1 MEPAHSPLIS
11 RVIPT
16 LSPFP
21 DSRGFALEEDQPE
34 IPAESSGH
42 RASRSRWVA
51 IGLTTRG

>member
-21 DSRGFALEEDQPE
+21 YSRGFALEEDQPE

-51 IGLTTRG
+51 TGLTTRG